1 MSEMLSFGFIQH
13 ALIGGLIISVVF
25 GFVSFFIVEQRLSFL
40 TVGVAHAAFGGV
52 ALGILLGLSPYL
64 TTVVFCLAVA
74 LLILK
79 QVRENRADYDMVTGI
94 FFAATMALG
103 IIFLSISKNYTFDI
117 VGYLFGSILG
127 IGGQDLLI
135 ICITAPLVALFFFL
149 FFKELVAMTFDREV
163 AISAGIPVK
172 GLEMWMIGAIA
183 MLIVISIKI
192 IGIILVT
199 AFLVLPASFALK
211 YCRSYRSV
219 IGVGILFSVVIFL
232 SGFFLAYHFDLPAG
246 ATIVTLGTAIYLLPF
261 HRKMN

>member
-1 MSEMLSFGFIQH
+1 MSEMFSFGFIQH

-40 TVGVAHAAFGGV
+40 TVGIAHAAFGGV
-52 ALGILLGLSPYL
+52 ALGILLGLAPYL

-74 LLILK
+74 LMILQ
-79 QVRENRADYDMVTGI
+79 QVRKNRAGYDMVTGI

-103 IIFLSISKNYTFDI
+103 IIFLSLSKDYTFDI

-127 IGGQDLLI
+127 IDKQDLFI
-135 ICITAPLVALFFFL
+135 ICLVAPAVALFFFL

-163 AISAGIPVK
+163 AVSAGIPVK
-172 GLEMWMIGAIA
+172 GLEAWMIVAIA
-183 MLIVISIKI
+183 LLIVISIKI

-211 YCRSYRSV
+211 FCRGFRSV
-219 IGVGILFSVVIFL
+219 IALSVLFSVVIFIL
-232 SGFFLAYHFDLPAG
+232 GFFVSYRFNLPAG
-246 ATIVTLGTAIYLLPF
+246 ATIVTVGTILYLLPF
-261 HRKMN
+261 RRKTE

>member
-13 ALIGGLIISVVF
+13 ALAGGLIISVVF

-40 TVGVAHAAFGGV
+40 TVGIAHAAFGGV

-103 IIFLSISKNYTFDI
+103 IIFLSISKDYTFDI

-127 IGGQDLLI
+127 IGKQDLLI

-172 GLEMWMIGAIA
+172 GLETWMIAAIA
-183 MLIVISIKI
+183 LLIVISIKI

-199 AFLVLPASFALK
+199 AFLVLPASFSLK
-211 YCRSYRSV
+211 YCRSYRCV
-219 IGVGILFSVVIFL
+219 IGMGILFSVVIFL
-232 SGFFLAYHFDLPAG
+232 AGFFLSYHFDLPAG
-246 ATIVTLGTAIYLLPF
+246 ATIVTLGTIIYLLPLR
-261 HRKMN
+261 RKIN